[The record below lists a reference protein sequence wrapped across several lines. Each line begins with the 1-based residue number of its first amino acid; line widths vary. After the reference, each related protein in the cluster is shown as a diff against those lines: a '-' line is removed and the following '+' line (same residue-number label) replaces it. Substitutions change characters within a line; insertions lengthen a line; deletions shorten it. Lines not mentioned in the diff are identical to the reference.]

1 MKMYYE
7 PGERVRLSDRVL
19 HPEFRG
25 LVGTVKRTVKSRQ
38 IAEVVLDGG
47 EEYGSRPENL
57 EVIA

>member
-25 LVGTVKRTVKSRQ
+25 QTGSVKRTIKSRQ
-38 IAEVVLDGG
+38 MVDVILDNGEV
-47 EEYGSRPENL
+47 YGARPENL
-57 EVIA
+57 EAI